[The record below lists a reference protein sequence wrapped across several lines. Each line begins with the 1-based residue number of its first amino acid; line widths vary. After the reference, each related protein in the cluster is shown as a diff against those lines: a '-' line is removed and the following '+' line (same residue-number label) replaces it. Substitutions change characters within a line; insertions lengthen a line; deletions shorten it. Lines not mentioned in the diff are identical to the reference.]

1 MKVRCFSEVKKM
13 LKSSIKKYGKGGH
26 RNLPIHFKDDLRCNL
41 RSRIEIY
48 SLCTSP
54 LSYFRCLLNKFYP
67 NLPFVYDIRENPKI
81 NSCPVQIME
90 VAILIVTSRLND
102 VTHHEKKSLNGPNAH
117 LTCLKQNNDVF
128 NNLVLY
134 TFLILLNQVI

>member
-1 MKVRCFSEVKKM
+1 MCLNHESPMFQRGEKNAQIKH
-13 LKSSIKKYGKGGH
+13 KKYGKGGH

-54 LSYFRCLLNKFYP
+54 LSYFRCLPNKFYP
-67 NLPFVYDIRENPKI
+67 NLPFVNDIRENPKI
-81 NSCPVQIME
+81 NSCRVQIME

-102 VTHHEKKSLNGPNAH
+102 VTQHKKKI
-117 LTCLKQNNDVF
+117 LKWPKRSPDMSETKQRC
-128 NNLVLY
+128 
-134 TFLILLNQVI
+134 I